1 VHKEASSFRSG
12 IRVNKT
18 LAYRDCLVY
27 CAQAAYVNGGFV
39 IEHLDVTRGIAY
51 ELFYTTGL
59 YHRPEVVFLFPEKPP

>member
-1 VHKEASSFRSG
+1 M
-12 IRVNKT
+12 NKT

-51 ELFYTTGL
+51 ELFYTTGQKWYSSSQKNRL
-59 YHRPEVVFLFPEKPP
+59 